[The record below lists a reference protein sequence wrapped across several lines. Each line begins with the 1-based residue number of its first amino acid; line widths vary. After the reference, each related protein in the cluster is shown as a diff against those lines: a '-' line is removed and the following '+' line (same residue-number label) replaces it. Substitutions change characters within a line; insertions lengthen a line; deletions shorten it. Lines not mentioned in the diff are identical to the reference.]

1 MNKSTKIL
9 SLTTACHGVNHM
21 FWEAIGPL
29 MPFLIMAYS
38 LNHTQ
43 AGQLGLVYI
52 LVYGLMNYP
61 AGYLSDKW
69 GKRIFILLFL
79 SISALS
85 FLLIVVSQTYWQLL
99 LIFAVAGF
107 GGGLYHPPGTAL
119 LSNAFSSKLRG
130 RSLGFHASGGAMGI
144 LLAYLIVSV
153 FSKTGNWQY
162 AVICMSAIGLLLL
175 AYFLLFAWK
184 DLKEET
190 QTGRQSAGNQF
201 PGDTAYGFWNVIK
214 AIPHL
219 LFIYALV
226 MFLFKGAY
234 VWVPTYL
241 KETYALEVTT
251 AVSLTLILPVMG
263 LFSNFLMGTISDV
276 IGRRQSLVIVF
287 SMLVICLLLM
297 YAGFRPIMIPLLV
310 VFGFFIN
317 SFSGIINAFARDL
330 LPAEIMGTAFGIIF
344 TFSICISS
352 LAPLIMGIISDYFSL
367 AESMFF
373 LALVAVAGVVVT
385 ISATGKPLTLI
396 HEE

>member
-38 LNHTQ
+38 LTHTQ

-69 GKRIFILLFL
+69 GKRIFVLLFL
-79 SISALS
+79 AISALS
-85 FLLIVVSQTYWQLL
+85 FLLIVLSQTYWQLL

-119 LSNAFSSKLRG
+119 LSNAISSKLRG
-130 RSLGFHASGGAMGI
+130 RSLGLHASGGAMGI
-144 LLAYLIVSV
+144 LLAYLIVSA
-153 FSKTGNWQY
+153 FSKTGNWKY
-162 AVICMSAIGLLLL
+162 AVICMAAIGLLLL

-184 DLKEET
+184 DLKEEN

-201 PGDTAYGFWNVIK
+201 PGDTAYGFWKVVK

-241 KETYALEVTT
+241 KETYALDVAT

-263 LFSNFLMGTISDV
+263 LFSNYLMGTMSDA

-297 YAGFRPIMIPLLV
+297 YAGFRSIMIPLLV

-317 SFSGIINAFARDL
+317 SFSGIINAFTRDL

-352 LAPLIMGIISDYFSL
+352 LAPYIMGIISDHFSL
-367 AESMFF
+367 SESMFF
-373 LALVAVAGVVVT
+373 LAMVAVAGVVVT
-385 ISATGKPLTLI
+385 VSVPGKQTG
-396 HEE
+396 EVS

>member
-184 DLKEET
+184 DLKET

-201 PGDTAYGFWNVIK
+201 SGDTAYGFWKVVK

-219 LFIYALV
+219 LLIYALV

-241 KETYALEVTT
+241 KETYALDVTT

-263 LFSNFLMGTISDV
+263 LFSNYLMGTMSDV
-276 IGRRQSLVIVF
+276 IGRRKSLVIVF

-297 YAGFRPIMIPLLV
+297 YAGFRSIMIPLLV